1 MSTLVLITVAG
12 NSWQFFRTFRTQ
24 MLEQIQDSLQ
34 SQAERSKDQIE
45 TTIDTW
51 RSQVAIALPTMRPTK
66 VDKSKNENSV
76 LQRFVDANPDF
87 FLIQILS
94 APSTTSSDFS
104 LIDEALTSHI
114 NDKNFEDKDAHAVAE
129 LIKTSSINWLKGV
142 PGKTKS
148 NSAIESQAKISKLP
162 LVTLAIR
169 FEVANS
175 QGVVWAVLT
184 AWQTPLNKAL
194 SKSTFI
200 KSSII
205 DRSGKIFASL
215 DPLETINRP
224 TINSRSL
231 LKSALSSDSPSGF
244 EQVYKDGK
252 GKDKVGAYARLQRY
266 PLILVIEQDANAATQ
281 AVKKTLLSTSLWAGL
296 FILMAVMFS
305 FLASSQITKGLRA
318 VTYATG
324 RIAAG
329 DFAHKVPPGSQD
341 EVGALGSAVNNMS
354 RKIVDLMASQVDKA
368 RVEKELETA
377 KMVQSTFFPR
387 AAINLPNVRVAGFY
401 TPASEC
407 GGDLWGHYTISDGL
421 EFIFIAD
428 AMGHGAPAALV
439 TAMAYSTTMTVA
451 DIIKHEP
458 SFRDSPS
465 SILERLNRIIYE
477 AVQGTISMTFF
488 ASIVDTNKGI
498 LTYANAGHNFPVI
511 VPTSPTDS
519 RLGKA
524 AKEPSKSGT
533 IQPISLKLM
542 GTPLGMD
549 RDSQYKERTID
560 LVAGDK
566 IFYFTDGLIECTSP
580 KGDAIGRKHL
590 LADVSTF
597 ANLAPE
603 AMISAIKK
611 RAFEFFA
618 SQPLA
623 DDITIVVAEIDKVR
637 QHQTEPIPEHPHT
650 PQDRSIVTPESAS
663 VTLDLSTASPSQP
676 EVASL
681 QAAMAAPELPS
692 GESHTT
698 HAGVVKSE
706 GAANPSA
713 PARTTIDSGAWP
725 KVSSGGGKYK
735 LKLPSVS

>member
-1 MSTLVLITVAG
+1 
-12 NSWQFFRTFRTQ
+12 

-51 RSQVAIALPTMRPTK
+51 RSQVAVSLPTMRPTTT
-66 VDKSKNENSV
+66 DKSKSDNNA
-76 LQRFVDANPDF
+76 LQRFVDANSDF
-87 FLIQILS
+87 VMIQILS
-94 APSTTSSDFS
+94 APSITSSDFS
-104 LIDEALTSHI
+104 LIGEALTSHI
-114 NDKNFEDKDAHAVAE
+114 TDKNFEDKDAHVVAE
-129 LIKTSSINWLKGV
+129 QVKASSLIWLQGV
-142 PGKTKS
+142 PSKTKS
-148 NSAIESQAKISKLP
+148 NVAIESQAKISKLP
-162 LVTLAIR
+162 LITLAIR

-175 QGVVWAVLT
+175 QSVVWAVLT

-194 SKSTFI
+194 SKSTFV

-224 TINSRSL
+224 TLSSRIL
-231 LKSALSSDSPSGF
+231 LKNALSGNRPSGF
-244 EQVYKDGK
+244 EQLYKDGK

-266 PLILVIEQDANAATQ
+266 PLVLVIEQDANAATQ
-281 AVKKTLLSTSLWAGL
+281 AVKKTLISTSLWAGL

-329 DFAHKVPPGSQD
+329 DFEHKVPPGSQD
-341 EVGALGSAVNNMS
+341 EVGALGAAVNNMS
-354 RKIVDLMASQVDKA
+354 RKIVHLMASQVDQA

-387 AAINLPNVRVAGFY
+387 AAINLSTVRVSGFY

-407 GGDLWGHYTISDGL
+407 GGDLWGHYTISDGI

-458 SFRDSPS
+458 SFRDSPG

-477 AVQGTISMTFF
+477 AVQGSISMTFF
-488 ASIVDTNKGI
+488 ASIVDTNKGV
-498 LTYANAGHNFPVI
+498 LTYANAGHNFPVV
-511 VPTSPTDS
+511 VPTSPTDP
-519 RLGKA
+519 RLGKTS
-524 AKEPSKSGT
+524 KDPSKSSN

-549 RDSQYKERTID
+549 RNSQYKERTID

-566 IFYFTDGLIECTSP
+566 LFFFTDGLIECTSP

-597 ANLAPE
+597 AHLPPE
-603 AMISAIKK
+603 EMVSAIKK
-611 RAFEFFA
+611 RAFDFFA
-618 SQPLA
+618 GQALA
-623 DDITIVVAEIDKVR
+623 DDITIVVAEIDKVG
-637 QHQTEPIPEHPHT
+637 TGTAALIPEQPHFVH
-650 PQDRSIVTPESAS
+650 DNSAATPESAS
-663 VTLDLSTASPSQP
+663 IFIDLSIPATPHP
-676 EVASL
+676 ETASL
-681 QAAMAAPELPS
+681 QVSMVSVEVPLIERPTTLGPVAA
-692 GESHTT
+692 GE
-698 HAGVVKSE
+698 E
-706 GAANPSA
+706 QANADATS
-713 PARTTIDSGAWP
+713 RTGLDSKPWP
-725 KVSSGGGKYK
+725 KVSAASGKYRV
-735 LKLPSVS
+735 KLPTVS